1 MDGSCTDLPAA
12 ARVEEIR
19 SPRDCATSLAAFTRR
34 AYTQEGFGQ
43 ESNDVHTQCKPKCV
57 KQQQHRG
64 VHTTA
69 LDAILGH
76 PRYVTHLSQTLYAK
90 YAHTYVPYVFVCT
103 YVPYVFVCTYVP
115 YVFVCTYVPYVFV
128 CTYIP
133 YVFVCTYILFLMYLY
148 TLLLTN
154 QPT

>member
-57 KQQQHRG
+57 KQRQHRG

-76 PRYVTHLSQTLYAK
+76 PRYVTHLSQKQFMRSTHIHTYLMYL
-90 YAHTYVPYVFVCT
+90 YAHTYLMHLYVHT
-103 YVPYVFVCTYVP
+103 YLMYLYAHTYLM
-115 YVFVCTYVPYVFV
+115 YLYAHTY
-128 CTYIP
+128 CS
-133 YVFVCTYILFLMYLY
+133 LMYLY